1 MSGNN
6 LFFKNPLKFIN
17 ENAGHLPEDGQ
28 FGAILARAG
37 EGKTS
42 FLMHLALY
50 NLLRGENVLHICLG
64 QPIKKVC
71 LWYEE
76 ILQRIS
82 SQYESN
88 NTDLMWEMILPH
100 RFIMTFSVEDFSV
113 KRLEERLGDLTEQ
126 GIFFPQIVLVDGL
139 PIDKIDQATLIKLK
153 ALSKEHGFPM
163 WFTVMIH
170 REDNLEK
177 TGNIPFSISP
187 VSHLFEVIV
196 QLRPAGNEINIQ
208 LIKGQ
213 KLDNVL

>member
-6 LFFKNPLKFIN
+6 LIFKNPLEFIK

-42 FLMHLALY
+42 FMMHLALD

-76 ILQRIS
+76 ILQGIS
-82 SQYESN
+82 DQYESN
-88 NTDLMWEMILPH
+88 NTNLMWEMILPH
-100 RFIMTFSVEDFSV
+100 RFIMTFSIDDFSV

-126 GIFFPQIVLVDGL
+126 GIFFPQIALVDGL
-139 PIDKIDQATLIKLK
+139 SFDKIDQAALIKLK
-153 ALSKEHGFPM
+153 ALAKEHGFPI
-163 WFTVMIH
+163 WFTVRIH
-170 REDNLEK
+170 REDNL
-177 TGNIPFSISP
+177 GQQGDIPFPISP
-187 VSHLFEVIV
+187 ISDLFEVIV
-196 QLRPAGNEINIQ
+196 QLRPAGHEINVQ

-213 KLDNVL
+213 RLDKVL